1 MVITNLFRD
10 QLDRYGEI
18 DITSDIIKRAIKK
31 VPNLKLVL
39 NGDDPLCVQFGREEN
54 V

>member
-18 DITSDIIKRAIKK
+18 DITSDIYKRAIKK

-39 NGDDPLCVQFGREEN
+39 NR
-54 V
+54 